1 MEKRFQS
8 IDSMINIS
16 VLVVL
21 SATEK
26 EKLES
31 PNLRPKIDAI
41 AKDMHVD
48 WAIETNS
55 NVYMATISRMYGPI
69 VGKEE
74 EGEMETAAINFMS
87 SLSKLELKKSIPA
100 IDDEKA
106 DQAIQDYEF
115 IKKLVEDWEE
125 VVVVKG
131 KDTIKPGIVGFTI
144 MANVANRYA
153 IPCGRVGHDLAKEL
167 CMCYLK
173 VHGHDKQG

>member
-87 SLSKLELKKSIPA
+87 SLSKLELKKSLPA

-115 IKKLVEDWEE
+115 IKKLVEDWE
-125 VVVVKG
+125 G
-131 KDTIKPGIVGFTI
+131 KVDEDTIKLGIAGFDI
-144 MANVANRYA
+144 MVKIANRFA
-153 IPCGRVGHDLAKEL
+153 IRCGNIRRDLSKEL